1 MPEYKRPIQIAVGV
15 GIMAAL
21 TAIGAF
27 LRIPLPYVPITL
39 QISFVYL
46 SGILLGP
53 KYGMFAQAIYVT
65 TGLIGFPIFA
75 EGGGLHYVLKP
86 SFGYLLGFIFAA
98 WISGT
103 ITKNHRSLLNL
114 TTAAFVSLFAIYLPG
129 IIWLFVA
136 MNYFIGQ
143 PTTWF
148 TVLTLGLSPLFK
160 DLILLPINI
169 YLGLKISNKLG
180 RNY

>member
-1 MPEYKRPIQIAVGV
+1 VHEDKRPVQIVV
-15 GIMAAL
+15 GIGLMAAL

-39 QISFVYL
+39 QTSFVYL

-53 KYGMFAQAIYVT
+53 KYGTFSQVIYVT
-65 TGLIGFPIFA
+65 IGLVGFPIFA

-86 SFGYLLGFIFAA
+86 SFGYLVGFIFAA
-98 WISGT
+98 WASGA
-103 ITKNHRSLLNL
+103 ITKNRLSFLNH
-114 TTAAFVSLFAIYLPG
+114 TIAAVVSLFAIYIPG

-136 MNYFIGQ
+136 MNYFIGHSS
-143 PTTWF
+143 TWF
-148 TVLTLGLSPLFK
+148 TVLTLGLSPLPK

-169 YLGLKISNKLG
+169 YLGLKISQKL
-180 RNY
+180 

>member
-1 MPEYKRPIQIAVGV
+1 MHEDKRPVQIVV
-15 GIMAAL
+15 GIGLMAAL

-39 QISFVYL
+39 QTSFVYL

-53 KYGMFAQAIYVT
+53 KYGTFSQVIYVT
-65 TGLIGFPIFA
+65 IGLVGFPIFA

-86 SFGYLLGFIFAA
+86 SFGYLVGFIFAA
-98 WISGT
+98 WASGA
-103 ITKNHRSLLNL
+103 ITKNRLSFLNH
-114 TTAAFVSLFAIYLPG
+114 TIAAVVSLFAIYIPG

-136 MNYFIGQ
+136 MNYFIGHSS
-143 PTTWF
+143 TWF
-148 TVLTLGLSPLFK
+148 TVLTLGLSPLPK

-169 YLGLKISNKLG
+169 YLGLKISQKL
-180 RNY
+180 